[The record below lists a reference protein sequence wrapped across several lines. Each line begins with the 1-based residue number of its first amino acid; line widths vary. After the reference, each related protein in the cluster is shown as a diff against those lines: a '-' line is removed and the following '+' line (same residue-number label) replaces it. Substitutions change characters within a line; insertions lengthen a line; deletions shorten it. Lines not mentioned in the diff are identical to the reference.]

1 MKDYYRILGVSEQAA
16 EKEIKAAYRKLA
28 KRYHPDVVKDDP
40 KKTQR
45 MYEIQEA
52 YECLGDEESRKKYD
66 KTRMERRAGGHQT
79 GKERSEKNVQCEQ
92 KSGQTGPDMSQF
104 ERFFGF
110 QPGKGMETYQNKK
123 STARKPDGPMKPEE
137 MFAAFFGRQ
146 NHKGDGR

>member
-1 MKDYYRILGVSEQAA
+1 MKDYYRILGVSEQAE

-28 KRYHPDVVKDDP
+28 KRYHPDVVKDDAE
-40 KKTQR
+40 KTRR

-52 YECLGDEESRKKYD
+52 YGCLSDEERRKEYD
-66 KTRMERRAGGHQT
+66 QARMKNHT
-79 GKERSEKNVQCEQ
+79 GNHNQREQ
-92 KSGQTGPDMSQF
+92 KSENKAPDMSQF

-110 QPGKGMETYQNKK
+110 QPGKGMETYQDKK
-123 STARKPDGPMKPEE
+123 SAARKPDGPIKPEE